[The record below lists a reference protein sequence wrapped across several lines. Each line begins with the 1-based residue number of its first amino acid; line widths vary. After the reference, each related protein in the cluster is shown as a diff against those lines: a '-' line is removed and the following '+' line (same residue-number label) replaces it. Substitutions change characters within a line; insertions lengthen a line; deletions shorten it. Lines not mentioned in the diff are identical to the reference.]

1 MQQLRVPPE
10 MFRFTHGDRADL
22 YVSMLYAFGEANERL
37 ETSLGLDDVRARL
50 HSIGWLDVLAD
61 DDLTGALGQLR
72 QWNLIDVIQNH
83 AEDYQTA
90 SEYERRNLQY
100 SLTRQGEA
108 ALAGVTHAIMVLAS
122 TGALQTA
129 VLDAIADRL
138 QDLVQE
144 LEHGSDRRIFTA
156 LTELEGH
163 LEALRGNTK
172 QFNGELQ
179 RLLRA
184 DGTDLA
190 TFHDVK
196 AATVAYL
203 EEFLTNL
210 DRRSHAIATG
220 IRGVEERGLDLLH
233 KRALLGAELPQ
244 LPGADPGPAWLEH
257 RRARWAGLRA
267 WFLPDDDCP
276 PRVEQLHLVARRAII
291 TLLQVLDRITES
303 RRRTSSAA
311 ADFRELARWFSVAG
325 GQDDLHRVWSTMF
338 GLSPARHA
346 HLSLPDPE
354 LAGPSTSWRDSP
366 PVEVSPLLRS
376 AGRTERF
383 SRTGR
388 VRDVRE
394 IKAARARQARAQRAE
409 LEAAWSMLDTG
420 GTVRLAAFGH
430 LDHALFERLLELL
443 GRALASSPDIS
454 GLRRGSTADGRIEV
468 LLKPPPDGCTATLVT
483 PRGTFVG
490 PDYEILIRACGA
502 VPAQG
507 PLRAR
512 SAGASR

>member
-1 MQQLRVPPE
+1 MTYRWQRTRRPSAVGTASYRCLTTPSSRYRPAGGRMEQLRVPPE
-10 MFRFTHGDRADL
+10 MFRFTHADRADL
-22 YVSMLYAFGEANERL
+22 YVSMLHAFGEANERL

-50 HSIGWLDVLAD
+50 RSIGWLDALDD
-61 DDLTGALGQLR
+61 DDLTAALGQLR
-72 QWNLIDVIQNH
+72 LWNLIDVIQNH
-83 AEDYQTA
+83 AVDYRTA

-108 ALAGVTHAIMVLAS
+108 ALAGVTHAMMMLAS

-138 QDLVQE
+138 RDLIHE
-144 LEHGSDRRIFTA
+144 MEHGSDRRIFTA

-203 EEFLTNL
+203 QEFLTNL

-220 IRGVEERGLDLLH
+220 IREVEEHGVGLLH
-233 KRALLGAELPQ
+233 KRAL
-244 LPGADPGPAWLEH
+244 
-257 RRARWAGLRA
+257 
-267 WFLPDDDCP
+267 
-276 PRVEQLHLVARRAII
+276 
-291 TLLQVLDRITES
+291 
-303 RRRTSSAA
+303 
-311 ADFRELARWFSVAG
+311 
-325 GQDDLHRVWSTMF
+325 
-338 GLSPARHA
+338 
-346 HLSLPDPE
+346 LSLPDPE
-354 LAGPSTSWRDSP
+354 LAGSSMSWRDAP

-376 AGRTERF
+376 AGRAERF

-388 VRDVRE
+388 VRDVKA
-394 IKAARARQARAQRAE
+394 IKAARAERARAERAE
-409 LEAAWSMLDTG
+409 LEAAWSMLDTD
-420 GTVRLAAFGH
+420 GTVRLAAFGR

-443 GRALASSPDIS
+443 GRALASSPDSS
-454 GLRRGSTADGRIEV
+454 GLRRGSTAD
-468 LLKPPPDGCTATLVT
+468 
-483 PRGTFVG
+483 
-490 PDYEILIRACGA
+490 
-502 VPAQG
+502 
-507 PLRAR
+507 
-512 SAGASR
+512 

>member
-1 MQQLRVPPE
+1 MEQLRVPPE
-10 MFRFTHGDRADL
+10 MFRFTGGDRADL
-22 YVSMLYAFGEANERL
+22 YIAMLHAFGEANERL

-50 HSIGWLDVLAD
+50 RSVGWLDALED
-61 DDLTGALGQLR
+61 EDLTAALGQLR

-83 AEDYQTA
+83 AENYRTA

-108 ALAGVTHAIMVLAS
+108 ALAGVTHAMAMLAS

-138 QDLVQE
+138 RDLVHE
-144 LEHGSDRRIFTA
+144 MEHGSDRRIFIA
-156 LTELEGH
+156 LAELEGH
-163 LEALRGNTK
+163 LEALRANTK

-203 EEFLTNL
+203 QEFLTNL
-210 DRRSHAIATG
+210 DRRSHAIATR
-220 IRGVEERGLDLLH
+220 IREVEEHGLGVVH

-267 WFLPDDDCP
+267 WFLPGDGAA
-276 PRVEQLHLVARRAII
+276 PRVEQLHLVGRRAII

-325 GQDDLHRVWSTMF
+325 SQDDLHRLWSTMF

-354 LAGPSTSWRDSP
+354 LAGSSMSWRDAP
-366 PVEVSPLLRS
+366 PVAVSPLLRS
-376 AGRTERF
+376 PAAPSASAGPAGSVMSRRSRQPGPSEPERSGPSSRPRGACSTPAAPSGWRRSGAWIMHCSSGCSSCWAGPWPPARTVPARGARLPPTAA
-383 SRTGR
+383 SRSSSPPRRTG
-388 VRDVRE
+388 
-394 IKAARARQARAQRAE
+394 
-409 LEAAWSMLDTG
+409 
-420 GTVRLAAFGH
+420 
-430 LDHALFERLLELL
+430 
-443 GRALASSPDIS
+443 
-454 GLRRGSTADGRIEV
+454 
-468 LLKPPPDGCTATLVT
+468 PPRP
-483 PRGTFVG
+483 
-490 PDYEILIRACGA
+490 
-502 VPAQG
+502 
-507 PLRAR
+507 
-512 SAGASR
+512 